1 MSNALAKPVEKH
13 QNRRGV
19 VPLLLSLWDQAAR
32 RAEEEDSLHMEV
44 NNERR
49 MREEE
54 MESWQV
60 LLVRV

>member
-1 MSNALAKPVEKH
+1 M
-13 QNRRGV
+13 
-19 VPLLLSLWDQAAR
+19 PLLLSLWDQAAR
-32 RAEEEDSLHMEV
+32 RAEEEDSLNIEV

-60 LLVRV
+60 LNTALIQP

>member
-1 MSNALAKPVEKH
+1 MPNALAKPLGKH
-13 QNRRGV
+13 LNRRGV
-19 VPLLLSLWDQAAR
+19 VPMLLSLWDQAAG
-32 RAEEEDSLHMEV
+32 RAEEEDSLHIEV

-60 LLVRV
+60 LH